1 MFSDSETA
9 DRWMMVGLLCE
20 FWLPFFFSSFF
31 SYISPQANVSLT
43 ENTLSSTEND
53 FLSGYVYLTAMNAV
67 LRKSMYPLPDFALSK
82 LGLIFAP

>member
-1 MFSDSETA
+1 MVFLFSDSETA

-20 FWLPFFFSSFF
+20 FWLPFFFPSF

-53 FLSGYVYLTAMNAV
+53 FFKWLRLPHSYECSAVKKYVPP
-67 LRKSMYPLPDFALSK
+67 S
-82 LGLIFAP
+82 

>member
-1 MFSDSETA
+1 MDDGWSIVWILA
-9 DRWMMVGLLCE
+9 AV
-20 FWLPFFFSSFF
+20 FFSSFF

>member
-1 MFSDSETA
+1 MDDGWSIVWILA
-9 DRWMMVGLLCE
+9 AV
-20 FWLPFFFSSFF
+20 FFSSFF
-31 SYISPQANVSLT
+31 SYRYISPQANVSLT